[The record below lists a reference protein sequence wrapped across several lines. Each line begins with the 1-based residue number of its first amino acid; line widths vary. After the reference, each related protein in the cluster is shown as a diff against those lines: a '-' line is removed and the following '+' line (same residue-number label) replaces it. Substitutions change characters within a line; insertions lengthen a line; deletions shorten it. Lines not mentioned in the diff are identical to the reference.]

1 MRKTDKKIDNKLRS
15 ALTDVCDFALQNI
28 TGYQWIS
35 HTVNYNRFPES
46 LIITCIFDNPE
57 NAQQAQQQ
65 GELLNRIISALNEIS
80 VNLSTPQ
87 KQICFE
93 SE

>member
-1 MRKTDKKIDNKLRS
+1 MRKIDKKIDNKLRS
-15 ALTDVCDFALQNI
+15 VLTDVCDFALQNI

-35 HTVNYNRFPES
+35 HTVNYASFPES
-46 LIITCIFDNPE
+46 LIITCVFDNQD

-65 GELLNRIISALNEIS
+65 GEISTLIVEALSDIS
-80 VNLSTPQ
+80 VNLNTPK

-93 SE
+93 AE